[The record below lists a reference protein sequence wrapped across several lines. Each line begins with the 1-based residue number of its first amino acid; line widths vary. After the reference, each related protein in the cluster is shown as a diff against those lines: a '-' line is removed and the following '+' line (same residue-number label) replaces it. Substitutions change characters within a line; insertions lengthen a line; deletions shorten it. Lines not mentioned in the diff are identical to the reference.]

1 MNSTYFNDF
10 IKTAKIK
17 PSKRRIKDDFITLKK
32 IEFWIRA
39 LQHSWLF
46 PFPQIYFNAV
56 LKLLSPKVQKEII
69 DKSFSSFIKERK
81 PIKNSRTNIEEFYR
95 ENGCS
100 FSPKSE
106 YIEISDYSSVATII
120 HSDDASKWSHFIY
133 KALINELISRQKV
146 FNEQDPYYKRIK
158 ILKNELHLNN
168 LELNLIIFLWFKQND
183 ILNDIEDGYNELDEF
198 NSMCRKD
205 IIIFKQIF
213 ESDQDEIES
222 ILHENSPLRKMAV
235 ITPEDRLSS
244 AINNF
249 LNGISDIDLN
259 KSFFEIDQGPTLSL
273 DQFPIDKTDIHYIH
287 ELLKNYDE
295 SHSLNILFYGTEG
308 TGKTELSRSLAKSL
322 DWPLIKIQI
331 ANQSNDFK
339 KDYKSSDRFEAIS
352 YADYKFR
359 GQKALFLVDEADTI
373 LNQSEKGFLN
383 LFMEKIKHPIIWITN
398 NIECIERSTNRR
410 FDYSVEFE
418 KFKKKRRIDVWKSVL
433 KTHNANDLISENTM
447 LEFAEKTEVTAGGIT
462 QAIVQAKRLQEGSSF
477 TPEAV
482 IHQVLN
488 AQSKLLNLEF
498 SPMKNKPMSR
508 SYDLNAL
515 NINCN
520 MQLVIKSVLGFNEC
534 WNKMK
539 EDDPPQSLN
548 ILLYGNPG
556 TGKSEFARY
565 VSRLLDRPLITKTA
579 SSLLNCYLGETEKS
593 IKNAFDE
600 AAESGS
606 ILFFDEADSFLSDR
620 TGAQKQW
627 EITQVNELLMRMEH
641 FKGIFIAA
649 TNFNEH
655 LDSACRRR
663 FPIKVGFD
671 YLKSDGIEKMWKIY
685 FPKFDFPVAAAR
697 LQALAPGDFNA
708 VYNNIRYLPEEFLS
722 SESILENL
730 EKEIQSK
737 SPLCQGRKMGF

>member
-1 MNSTYFNDF
+1 MNSSYFNDF
-10 IKTAKIK
+10 IKTAKTK
-17 PSKRRIKDDFITLKK
+17 PSKRHKRNDFITLKK
-32 IEFWIRA
+32 VEFWIRA
-39 LQHSWLF
+39 LQNSWIF
-46 PFPQIYFNAV
+46 PYPESYFNAL

-69 DKSFSSFIKERK
+69 DKSFPSFIKKRK
-81 PIKNSRTNIEEFYR
+81 PFKNSRTDIEEFYR

-100 FSPKSE
+100 FNPKSE
-106 YIEISDYSSVATII
+106 NIEISDYSSAATII

-133 KALINELISRQKV
+133 KALINDFISREKE
-146 FNEQDPYYKRIK
+146 FNEQDPCFKRIE

-168 LELNLIIFLWFKQND
+168 LELNLVIFLWFMYND
-183 ILNDIEDGYNELDEF
+183 ILDNIEDGYNELNEF
-198 NSMCRKD
+198 KSMHKGD
-205 IIIFKQIF
+205 VIIFKQIF
-213 ESDQDEIES
+213 ESDQNENDS
-222 ILHENSPLRKMAV
+222 ILNKNSPLRKMAI
-235 ITPEDRLSS
+235 ITPDGKLSLT
-244 AINNF
+244 INTF

-259 KSFFEIDQGPTLSL
+259 KSFYDIDQEQTIPLE
-273 DQFPIDKTDIHYIH
+273 QFPIDKTDILYIH
-287 ELLKNYDE
+287 ELLENYDE

-322 DWPLIKIQI
+322 HWPLIRIQI
-331 ANQSNDFK
+331 TNQSNIFN
-339 KDYKSSDRFEAIS
+339 KDRNSSERFEAIS
-352 YADYKFR
+352 YADYKLK

-373 LNQSEKGFLN
+373 LNHSEKGFLN
-383 LFMEKIKHPIIWITN
+383 LFMEKIKHPVIWITN
-398 NIECIERSTNRR
+398 NIRYIERSTNRR
-410 FDYSVEFE
+410 FDYSVKFE
-418 KFKKKRRIDVWKSVL
+418 KLTNKMRIDVWKSVL
-433 KTHNANDLISENTM
+433 KTHNANGLITENMM

-477 TPEAV
+477 TPETV

-520 MQLVIKSVLGFNEC
+520 MPLVIKSVLGFNEC

-663 FPIKVGFD
+663 FPIKIGFD
-671 YLKSDGIEKMWKIY
+671 YLKSDGIEKMWEIY
-685 FPKFDFPVAAAR
+685 FPKFDFPIAAAR

-708 VYNNIRYLPEEFLS
+708 VYNNIRYLPEEYLS
-722 SESILENL
+722 SESILNNL